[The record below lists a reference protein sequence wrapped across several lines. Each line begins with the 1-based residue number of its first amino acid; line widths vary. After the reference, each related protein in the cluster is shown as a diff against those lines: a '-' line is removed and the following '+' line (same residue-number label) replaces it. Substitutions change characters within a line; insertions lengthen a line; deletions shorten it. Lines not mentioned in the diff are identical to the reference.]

1 MSNILLSILIE
12 RPGATARGKAGR
24 ERKRAREWRVHGI
37 WFCFHFVLIW
47 LLSCKLPQP
56 SGYFP
61 FTWALFQLLPCTHP
75 ACFGFLLLWLMQ
87 GRRQGAK
94 RGLIS
99 CQYCP
104 PCSLTRPRVLILCIN
119 KALKRP
125 GPPLYWA
132 VQILQEPS
140 CPAEL
145 AGKVLQESIVEYS
158 CTKTGNTR
166 KQTYR

>member
-1 MSNILLSILIE
+1 MTYTLMSNILLSILVE
-12 RPGATARGKAGR
+12 RPGATARRKAGR

-75 ACFGFLLLWLMQ
+75 AHFGFFFCSDWCKVVH
-87 GRRQGAK
+87 RQQEAR

-104 PCSLTRPRVLILCIN
+104 PCSVTRPKVLMLCVN
-119 KALKRP
+119 RALKRP
-125 GPPLYWA
+125 RPPLYWA

-140 CPAEL
+140 CPTEL
-145 AGKVLQESIVEYS
+145 AVMIL
-158 CTKTGNTR
+158 
-166 KQTYR
+166 

>member
-1 MSNILLSILIE
+1 MSNILSSILIE
-12 RPGATARGKAGR
+12 RPGATARRKAGR

-47 LLSCKLPQP
+47 LLSCELPQP

-75 ACFGFLLLWLMQ
+75 ARFCFFFFFCSDWCKAV

-99 CQYCP
+99 CQYHP
-104 PCSLTRPRVLILCIN
+104 PCSVPRPKALMLCIN
-119 KALKRP
+119 RALRGLDTPSTGLCKYCRNDP
-125 GPPLYWA
+125 AP
-132 VQILQEPS
+132 QSLQWR
-140 CPAEL
+140 
-145 AGKVLQESIVEYS
+145 Y
-158 CTKTGNTR
+158 
-166 KQTYR
+166 YRNS